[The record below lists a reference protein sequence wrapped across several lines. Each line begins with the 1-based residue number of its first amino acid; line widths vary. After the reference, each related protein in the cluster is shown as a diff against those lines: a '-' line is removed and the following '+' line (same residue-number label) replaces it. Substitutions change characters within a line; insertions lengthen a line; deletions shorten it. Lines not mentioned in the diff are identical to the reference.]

1 MIKESPNVIFKS
13 KYLLALN
20 SIDNKFHN
28 KDKRLKDVDEML
40 DYFSNEKKKVVGM
53 FEYYMGHTRG
63 DNINLVM
70 EDGSYATKED
80 LKIIKNNYKRYI
92 ESFGVTVY
100 EARLM
105 SWDETKYFPGNLYS
119 ILCNTSFWTGSASSY
134 DEGFISCI
142 LTGNRS
148 GAAPYSSKYWA
159 GIKPVIVI

>member
-80 LKIIKNNYKRYI
+80 FKMIKNNYKKYI
-92 ESFGVTVY
+92 EKS
-100 EARLM
+100 
-105 SWDETKYFPGNLYS
+105 NLWKG
-119 ILCNTSFWTGSASSY
+119 I
-134 DEGFISCI
+134 FINFTPLLRVQI
-142 LTGNRS
+142 NL
-148 GAAPYSSKYWA
+148 
-159 GIKPVIVI
+159 IE